1 MLCKHYITYLEISIN
16 CFYFI
21 HEYFRLCHCAQNNCD
36 ILKVYD
42 TCIQKIKIYKDIL
55 VDQWD
60 N

>member
-55 VDQWD
+55 VDQ
-60 N
+60 